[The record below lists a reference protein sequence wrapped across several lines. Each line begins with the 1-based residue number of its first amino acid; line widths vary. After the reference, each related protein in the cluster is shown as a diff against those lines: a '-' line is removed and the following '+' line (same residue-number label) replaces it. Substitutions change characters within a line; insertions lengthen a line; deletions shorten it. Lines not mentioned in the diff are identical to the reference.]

1 MPSSK
6 VNQPAVLRAEN
17 VSRVYGSGK
26 NAFHALFGAN
36 LHVFPKQLIAI
47 KGRSGSGKT
56 TLLNLLAALDDPSD
70 GDIYHSEQRLS
81 DLSVEQKDN
90 LRQKHIGLVFQ
101 SFALVPH
108 MTAYENVEFGL
119 RIARVGRSLRKQ
131 WAQEALAF
139 VGLQKRMNHQPQELS
154 GGEQQRTAIARAI
167 AFKPRLILADEPTA
181 ELDTKT
187 GMQVMQLFRRLV
199 EEQGISI
206 VMTTHDPAVM
216 DIVDNVYGLED
227 GKIVAET

>member
-36 LHVFPKQLIAI
+36 LYVFPKQLIAI

-70 GDIYHSEQRLS
+70 GEIYHSGQRLS
-81 DLSVEQKDN
+81 NLSAEQKDN

-108 MTAYENVEFGL
+108 MTALENVEFGL
-119 RIARVGRSLRKQ
+119 RIARVDRSLRKQ

-216 DIVDNVYGLED
+216 GIVDYVYGLED